1 MIDDL
6 ITLDTDGDGISDAI
20 AYWDE
25 NGLNY
30 AYDTNLDGVWDMIE
44 TYSGFDEYGNPLDEV
59 IVTVQDIT
67 VKSNEAGNFR
77 LEIPV
82 AKQAKEQLL
91 TAYKPGYERW
101 TFTAPVMSDVPWS
114 IVLKKSS
121 KN

>member
-44 TYSGFDEYGNPLDEV
+44 TYSGFDEYGNPHHFEVQCDTDANGIMDRFVAADTLDAAVGSALKATV
-59 IVTVQDIT
+59 ICFGEQGIFQ
-67 VKSNEAGNFR
+67 AG
-77 LEIPV
+77 
-82 AKQAKEQLL
+82 
-91 TAYKPGYERW
+91 
-101 TFTAPVMSDVPWS
+101 
-114 IVLKKSS
+114 
-121 KN
+121 